1 MAWELKQCKDSEYT
15 PDSSGVYMVIN
26 RIVRR
31 EHSGAYSINKI
42 TVRVDIMSTNDEP
55 LMSFVGAG
63 DAVRKDVIR
72 WLQKSV
78 LAAGMQVS
86 TEHASYIGYE
96 VARAMQDEHYV
107 QG

>member
-1 MAWELKQCKDSEYT
+1 MSWELKQCKDSEYI
-15 PDSSGVYMVIN
+15 PDSTGVYVVVN
-26 RIVRR
+26 RIVKR
-31 EHSGAYSINKI
+31 EHSGAHSTNRI
-42 TVRVDIMSTNDEP
+42 TVRIDIMSTDNES

-63 DAVRKDVIR
+63 NAVRKEAIR

-78 LAAGMQVS
+78 LAAGMQIS
-86 TEHASYIGYE
+86 TERASYIGYE